1 MSPIALAKEDHERD
15 AAFYKAMHGKSAEQ
29 RSAFLAML
37 GKDSKS
43 QQVAA
48 DAYFKHWDN
57 KDARIETE
65 ADREVGFIE
74 RSYQRKKLIDIAR
87 IGRMIMSI

>member
-1 MSPIALAKEDHERD
+1 MSSVPLIKEDHERD

-29 RSAFLAML
+29 KSAFLAML

-57 KDARIETE
+57 KDARTETQAE
-65 ADREVGFIE
+65 REVSTFQE
-74 RSYQRKKLIDIAR
+74 QRGKLADK
-87 IGRMIMSI
+87 